1 MTNIVAFEGFSDA
14 SIRVT
19 PDGRYSVYDVIK
31 LCTGSKNPRQL
42 WNGDSASRKTRQRGL
57 TERFPEV
64 VRITDRFKFDGRGQ
78 KETPVAGREGILQ
91 IIGLLPGAIGQAYRA
106 EAAKVFLQ
114 FLDASPEL
122 AESVIDRAK
131 PEDLKRIEARL
142 RGRQIRVKFC
152 DTLMAHGVTEGW
164 QFAACTDATY
174 VALFDATAKG
184 LRQQRGLSVKATPR
198 ETMSTVELAAVYMA
212 EALADEVITAENRQG
227 FRPCKDACLDAG
239 DDVRTALERSRQ
251 RRLGQG

>member
-19 PDGRYSVYDVIK
+19 PDGRYSVYDVIRFCGK
-31 LCTGSKNPRQL
+31 KSQHEVWKR
-42 WNGDSASRKTRQRGL
+42 L
-57 TERFPEV
+57 TAQFPELL
-64 VRITDRFKFDGRGQ
+64 TYCEQYKFPGPGRSGS
-78 KETPVAGREGILQ
+78 PVTGREGILQ
-91 IIGLLPGAIGQAYRA
+91 VIGLLPGAIGQSYRA

-184 LRQQRGLSVKATPR
+184 LRQQRGLPAKATPR

-212 EALADEVITAENRQG
+212 EALADEVITTENRQG